1 LTLVAKCIKLPINII
16 TLFRQPP
23 AILFQSISQILCN
36 FLYQSKIMRRSLSML
51 LAFLACFYLQ
61 AQIQKAPEVKD
72 GDGPWSQ
79 LIIRGVTLINSTGAP
94 PVGPVDIVVEKNR
107 VVQIANVGNPGLPIN
122 NERRPKL
129 KEGGKELNCEGMY
142 LLPGFIDMHGHI
154 GGREQGTPAEYVFK
168 LWMAHG
174 ITTIRDPSCG
184 NGLDWVLEEK
194 KLSNENKITAPRLF
208 AYTAFGQGARQ
219 PLSTPELAVEW
230 VKENAKKGADGI
242 KFFGAAPQIMDAA
255 IRENKKLGLRSTC
268 HHAQMSVAQWNVLN
282 SARAGMTSMEH
293 WYGLPEALF
302 TDKTVQNYPLNYNYN
317 NEQHR
322 FEEAGKLWKQAAAP
336 FSEKWNAVMN
346 ELLKLDFTLDPTF
359 NIYDASRDL
368 MRARRAEW
376 HEDYTLPSLWKFY
389 EPNRNSHGSYWFN
402 WGTEQEIAWKENYRL
417 WMTFVNEYK
426 NRGGRVT
433 TGSDNGYIYQTYGFG
448 YIRELELLR
457 EAGFHPLEII
467 RSATLYGAQAL
478 GVDKDLGSI
487 EIGKLADMIIVDANP
502 LENLQVLY
510 GTGAIK
516 LNDQNKASRVGGVK
530 YTIKDGVVYDAK
542 KLLADVKKLV
552 DEEKAK
558 TNWKLRQPGV
568 GEF

>member
-1 LTLVAKCIKLPINII
+1 MRKFACVFLA
-16 TLFRQPP
+16 
-23 AILFQSISQILCN
+23 SISFVC
-36 FLYQSKIMRRSLSML
+36 LS
-51 LAFLACFYLQ
+51 
-61 AQIQKAPEVKD
+61 AQIKKAPEAKD
-72 GDGPWSQ
+72 GEGPWSQ

-107 VVQIANVGNPGLPIN
+107 IVQISNVGNPGLPIN
-122 NERRPKL
+122 EARRPKL
-129 KEGGKELNCEGMY
+129 KEGGKELNCDGMF

-154 GGREQGTPAEYVFK
+154 GGTEQGTPAEYVFK

-184 NGLDWVLEEK
+184 NGLDWVLDEK
-194 KLSNENKITAPRLF
+194 RLSAENKITAPRIY
-208 AYTAFGQGARQ
+208 AYTAFGQGAKQ
-219 PLSTPELAVEW
+219 TLSTPELAIEW
-230 VKENAKKGADGI
+230 VKENEKKGADGI

-302 TDKTVQNYPLNYNYN
+302 TDKTVKNYPLNYNYS
-317 NEQHR
+317 NEQNR
-322 FEEAGKLWKQAAAP
+322 FEEAGKLWKQAAP
-336 FSEKWNAVMN
+336 PYSEKWNAVMN

-402 WGTEQEIAWKENYRL
+402 WGTEQEIAWKENYKL
-417 WMTFVNEYK
+417 WMTFINEYK

-433 TGSDNGYIYQTYGFG
+433 TGSDNGFIYQTYGFG

-457 EAGFHPLEII
+457 EAGFHPLEVI

-478 GVDKDLGSI
+478 GADKDLGSI
-487 EIGKLADMIIVDANP
+487 EVGTLADMVVVEVNP
-502 LENLQVLY
+502 LENFQALY

-516 LNDQNKASRVGGVK
+516 LNDQNKATRVGGVK

-542 KLLADVKKLV
+542 KLLADVKKIV

-558 TNWKLRQPGV
+558 TNWKLRQPGA